1 MGPPQTEDIVKSR
14 QRLIAATLAL
24 AALLISGLAS
34 AQEVAGSDTSTFERA
49 LAQGPLVA
57 LGACFVFGLVASL
70 TPCVYP
76 MIIITVSIFGAKEAK
91 GRLQAAALSGAFV
104 LGIVALFAPLGV
116 AAAASGQV
124 LGAALANPWVV
135 GLIAVVFLALAAS
148 MFGAFEM
155 ALPSSISNRLSTVG
169 GVGYKGA
176 FALGLV
182 CALVAAPCTGPGLT
196 GVALWIATTKN
207 MALGTGAMAMF
218 ALGLGVPFFLVGTFA
233 ISLPKG
239 GAWMLGIKWICGVA
253 LAYMALAY
261 VRDAVPL
268 FQRLVSRETLYGIV
282 AAAVLGIGVVLAS
295 VHVAAE
301 RRRSS
306 FPHLSRPMKLA
317 SILPAI
323 AGAFMFISWVQLPPV
338 EAAPEPGAAAA
349 PPIVW
354 ETSEAAAREKAA
366 AQGKPVVLDFGASWC
381 KACKELEEHTFPA
394 ADVRREGARF
404 VAVKV
409 DGTDDEA
416 PEYKALQA
424 KYKVVGLPTV
434 ILLDSSGK
442 EAARFNEFVPADRFA
457 KALAAVK

>member
-1 MGPPQTEDIVKSR
+1 MIV
-14 QRLIAATLAL
+14 
-24 AALLISGLAS
+24 
-34 AQEVAGSDTSTFERA
+34 
-49 LAQGPLVA
+49 
-57 LGACFVFGLVASL
+57 
-70 TPCVYP
+70 
-76 MIIITVSIFGAKEAK
+76 ITVSIFGAKEAK
-91 GRLQAAALSGAFV
+91 SRWQAAALSATFV

-116 AAAASGQV
+116 FAAVSGKM
-124 LGAALANPWVV
+124 LGSALANPWVV
-135 GLIAVVFLALAAS
+135 GVIAAVFLALAAS

-155 ALPSSISNRLSTVG
+155 ALPSSLSNKLSEVG

-207 MALGTGAMAMF
+207 IALGLGAMGFF

-233 ISLPKG
+233 VSLPKG

-261 VRDAVPL
+261 IRDIVPPL
-268 FQRLVSRETLYGIV
+268 QALISRETLFGI
-282 AAAVLGIGVVLAS
+282 ASGAVLAIGVGLAA

-306 FPHLSRPMKLA
+306 IAHLSKPMKLA

-323 AGAFMFISWVQLPPV
+323 AGAFLFISWVQLPPV
-338 EAAPEPGAAAA
+338 EASQETQTAQGAVAA
-349 PPIVW
+349 PPIVF
-354 ETSEAAAREKAA
+354 EHDEAAAIQKANA
-366 AQGKPVVLDFGASWC
+366 AGKPVIIDFGAAWC
-381 KACKELEEHTFPA
+381 KACKELEAHTFPDA
-394 ADVRREGARF
+394 RVRAEAARF
-404 VAVKV
+404 AAIKV

-416 PEYKALQA
+416 PEYVRLQA
-424 KYKVVGLPTV
+424 KYKVIGLPTV
-434 ILLDSSGK
+434 ILLDSTGK

-457 KALAAVK
+457 QALAGVK

>member
-1 MGPPQTEDIVKSR
+1 VKSR
-14 QRLIAATLAL
+14 HHLITATLIF
-24 AALLISGLAS
+24 AALLISGIAS

-49 LAQGPLVA
+49 LAEGPLVA

-76 MIIITVSIFGAKEAK
+76 MIVITVSIFGAKEAK
-91 GRLQAAALSGAFV
+91 GRGQAALLSGVFV
-104 LGIVALFAPLGV
+104 LGIVACFAPLGV
-116 AAAASGQV
+116 AAAASGKV
-124 LGAALANPWVV
+124 LGSALANPWVV
-135 GLIAVVFLALAAS
+135 GAIAIVFTALAAS

-155 ALPSSISNRLSTVG
+155 ALPDSITNRLSSVG

-207 MALGTGAMAMF
+207 MALGTGAMAAF
-218 ALGLGVPFFLVGTFA
+218 ALGLGVPFFIVGTFA
-233 ISLPKG
+233 VSLPKG

-261 VRDAVPL
+261 IRDASPTL
-268 FQRLVSRETLYGIV
+268 QRLVSRETLYGVV
-282 AAAVLGIGVVLAS
+282 AAAVLGIGVVLAA

-306 FPHLSRPMKLA
+306 IAHLSKPMKLA

-338 EAAPEPGAAAA
+338 EAAPSANEVAA
-349 PPIVW
+349 PAIVW
-354 ETSEAAAREKAA
+354 ETDEAAVLAKATA
-366 AQGKPVVLDFGASWC
+366 AGKPVVIDFGAAWC
-381 KACKELEEHTFPA
+381 KACKELEEHTFPTA
-394 ADVRREGARF
+394 AVRKEAARF
-404 VAVKV
+404 SAVKV
-409 DGTDDEA
+409 DGTDDED
-416 PEYKALQA
+416 PNYVALQA

-434 ILLDSSGK
+434 ILLDGTGK
-442 EAARFNEFVPADRFA
+442 EVARFNEFVPADRFA
-457 KALAAVK
+457 QALAAVK